1 MKTIKILSVFTFV
14 AVVGIATAVEKPKM
28 NVIQLSDETALIAI
42 ANENP
47 AFFEV
52 SIESANGDLIYFK
65 ESAKEITDLRQVI
78 DYSNLVNGS
87 YTLKLKVNETYL
99 STPFDINNKAIK
111 VGETKTKYAPHYAF
125 SNDILKLS
133 YLNFDLENV
142 KFKIYNNGEV
152 VFENKLGKDF
162 VVNAGYDLSKLE
174 KGKYQVEL
182 TSMSNQFTT
191 DIEK

>member
-52 SIESANGDLIYFK
+52 SIETANGDLIYYK
-65 ESAKEITDLRQVI
+65 ESTKEITDLRQVI
-78 DYSNLVNGS
+78 DYSNLDNGS
-87 YTLKLKVNETYL
+87 YALKLKVNDTYL
-99 STPFDINNKAIK
+99 STAFDINNKAIK

-125 SNDILKLS
+125 NDDILKLS

-142 KFKIYNNGEV
+142 KFKIYNEGEL

-162 VVNAGYDLSKLE
+162 VVAAGYDLSKLE

-182 TSMSNQFTT
+182 TSMSNQFTY